1 MGAGEGKRK
10 RDLAVRLIAEWL
22 KGEIT
27 GCGFARQIAKNEKLA
42 QVSPRTVRY
51 PPVDELGDEL
61 NAALL
66 ASAASHQAALF
77 IVPSLRDDKD
87 IAQFLSLLTR
97 NPAFHLSKKPWPAD
111 SGRDD
116 VLVRLAWQTPQN
128 LRAYAM
134 GLAPSG
140 LMPLTRRAPFVC
152 LMIWPGGHENPH
164 RPANGRS
171 TVSIADMKTSI
182 KNFRGLWEA
191 TEEAT
196 RARAAT
202 EPTMTAA
209 IRDVTFC
216 LRRDVAEAT
225 LRL

>member
-1 MGAGEGKRK
+1 MGAGEDK
-10 RDLAVRLIAEWL
+10 RDLPVRLVAEWL
-22 KGEIT
+22 KGDIT
-27 GCGFARQIAKNEKLA
+27 GCAFARQIAKNDKLA

-51 PPVDELGDEL
+51 PPGDESPLGDEL
-61 NAALL
+61 HAALL
-66 ASAASHQAALF
+66 GSAALHQAALF

-87 IAQFLSLLTR
+87 IAQFLSLLTL
-97 NPAFHLSKKPWPAD
+97 NPAFHLSEKPWPAG

-116 VLVRLAWQTPQN
+116 MLVRLAWQTPQN

-164 RPANGRS
+164 RPANGRR

-182 KNFRGLWEA
+182 KNFRGLWKA
-191 TEEAT
+191 TEDAKL
-196 RARAAT
+196 ARAAT
-202 EPTMTAA
+202 EPTMSAA
-209 IRDVTFC
+209 FHDVTFC
-216 LRRDVAEAT
+216 LRRDVAAAE
-225 LRL
+225 LRF